1 MANEGCVD
9 WQFSGS
15 NAAEKAAAAS
25 LGTYSSEIFGLC
37 DPQGKLILPPLS
49 EEAETSHSAEKAVVQ
64 AVLCGTGNAYA
75 PSIGLPV
82 AKR

>member
-1 MANEGCVD
+1 MGSHGCVD

-15 NAAEKAAAAS
+15 DAAEKAAAAS

-37 DPQGKLILPPLS
+37 DPQGKPILPPLS
-49 EEAETSHSAEKAVVQ
+49 EEAETSHTAEKAVVK